1 MNNNK
6 FYFENLEV
14 YQRALRFVN
23 NVYDETKGW
32 PKEYLFSLTDQLRRA
47 SASIALNIA
56 EGASRTTPDFKRFI
70 TISRSSCHECV
81 PIIEIAFEQKLINS
95 KIKDEWLNELVVL
108 SKMLNRLR
116 INLKPITHNL

>member
-1 MNNNK
+1 MSNNK

-14 YQRALRFVN
+14 YQRALEFVN
-23 NVYDETKGW
+23 NIYDETSTW
-32 PKEYLFSLTDQLRRA
+32 PKEHLFSLTDQLRRA
-47 SASIALNIA
+47 SLSIALNIA

-81 PIIEIAFEQKLINS
+81 PIIEVAFKQKLIS
-95 KIKDEWLNELVVL
+95 LKIKDKWLNELVIL